1 MTYAT
6 AIITMFPNDNQS
18 DIRNS
23 RLYQD
28 FIKALRSNTIL
39 LLKHWSCD
47 VTPAIQYL
55 KSWGLNSA
63 LNKAQLTA
71 KTCWLLAMAGFLRPS
86 DLERVDL
93 DATTTITIHPHH
105 NPLLCPV
112 AVFEECKQRI
122 ASSDCRTAHP
132 LFPTI
137 KLTRLFRSL
146 QNHTTPI
153 AAERISKHIK
163 QIMTKVGRPAQ
174 APIPKARGLAATLAA
189 QAGAS
194 ADNIVAHGS

>member
-1 MTYAT
+1 MSSTLMIYAT

-93 DATTTITIHPHH
+93 DATT
-105 NPLLCPV
+105 V
-112 AVFEECKQRI
+112 
-122 ASSDCRTAHP
+122 SSDKFLSDYRSPQGEAP
-132 LFPTI
+132 RPTH
-137 KLTRLFRSL
+137 R
-146 QNHTTPI
+146 
-153 AAERISKHIK
+153 
-163 QIMTKVGRPAQ
+163 
-174 APIPKARGLAATLAA
+174 
-189 QAGAS
+189 
-194 ADNIVAHGS
+194 

>member
-18 DIRNS
+18 DIPLVLRCHS
-23 RLYQD
+23 RY
-28 FIKALRSNTIL
+28 TIPQIL
-39 LLKHWSCD
+39 G
-47 VTPAIQYL
+47 P
-55 KSWGLNSA
+55 
-63 LNKAQLTA
+63 QLSSQQGPVDGEN
-71 KTCWLLAMAGFLRPS
+71 LLASRYGWFPTTLRFGTPPK
-86 DLERVDL
+86 EKRRGQRIVK
-93 DATTTITIHPHH
+93 TITIHPHH